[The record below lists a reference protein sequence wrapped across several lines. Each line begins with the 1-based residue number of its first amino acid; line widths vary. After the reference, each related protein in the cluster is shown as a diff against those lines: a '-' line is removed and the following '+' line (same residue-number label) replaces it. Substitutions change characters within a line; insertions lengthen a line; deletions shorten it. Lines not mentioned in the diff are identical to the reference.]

1 MQWMLVALFVRK
13 FWTLWALWRAN
24 VEQLGFSRSLD
35 VLRNS
40 FLNSYSVE
48 RKKHHAIIS
57 AFSWTEVKNWP
68 VCYTVI
74 ISAYFCTQMHSWVH
88 QCRTHVVVCK
98 RTDSASSL
106 LLFFFWFFL
115 PLVWLEMQDKRAKS
129 WKKSRDCTK
138 EQEKLNSV
146 PICVYGAIAI
156 NVVMEHS
163 PVFSKRETHTYCEV
177 SCTWHPFVL
186 QTKKSH
192 FSMNNLA
199 VWYTTGH
206 WGTQRL

>member
-1 MQWMLVALFVRK
+1 MNLVTLASLFWMQWMLVALFVRK

-106 LLFFFWFFL
+106 LLFFFGFFCRSFG
-115 PLVWLEMQDKRAKS
+115 WKCKIRGQRAEK
-129 WKKSRDCTK
+129 KAETVRKSRKSSTVC
-138 EQEKLNSV
+138 Q
-146 PICVYGAIAI
+146 
-156 NVVMEHS
+156 
-163 PVFSKRETHTYCEV
+163 
-177 SCTWHPFVL
+177 FVC
-186 QTKKSH
+186 
-192 FSMNNLA
+192 M
-199 VWYTTGH
+199 V
-206 WGTQRL
+206 RLLLM